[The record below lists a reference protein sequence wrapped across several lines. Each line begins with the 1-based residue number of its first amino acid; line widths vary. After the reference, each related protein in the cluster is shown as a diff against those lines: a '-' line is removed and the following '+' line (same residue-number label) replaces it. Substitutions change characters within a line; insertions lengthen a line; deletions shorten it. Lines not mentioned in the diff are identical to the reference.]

1 MTDPKQMKGRMKI
14 LSGSKRE
21 IELEIDADE
30 VMEEFNTIVTQF
42 SSSAKLPGFRPGKA
56 PKDLIKQKF
65 YPEIKDSLIN
75 ALVPKALNRELKAQN
90 VNPVGMPVVN
100 ELNFKEGK
108 PLHLKAQFEVWPE
121 FKLPEYK
128 KIKVKKKK
136 VSVAPKEVEQ
146 SLNDL
151 RARSAEYIPVDGRGV
166 DDGDYVSV
174 ELKGRDR
181 KTNKFLPLEKGV
193 ILAGHQDNEETLNK
207 NLMGLN
213 PGDERTFTI
222 DHDKNHPNKKLA
234 GRSIEYEMKVV
245 SIKEKTLPE
254 LDDEFAKGLG
264 EFKGLK
270 DLKEKIEREIISAKE
285 KAAKNEMAE
294 EVLKKISNR
303 LSIDL
308 PESVVEQEQE
318 AVVKRMLSARPQ
330 QNLSQEE
337 LEKLKA
343 EGKGKAEQNLRNH
356 LILKKV
362 AEKEKLEVSDQEL
375 HEKFKKIASE
385 NNLSVAKVVE
395 SFNREGKREELR
407 DSLALKKTVDFLVD
421 NAIIER

>member
-1 MTDPKQMKGRMKI
+1 MKSRMKN
-14 LSGSKRE
+14 LSESKRE

-30 VMEEFNTIVTQF
+30 VEEEFNKIVAQF
-42 SSSAKLPGFRPGKA
+42 SSSAKIPGFRPGKV
-56 PKDLIKQKF
+56 PRDLIKQKF

-100 ELNFKEGK
+100 ELKFKEGE
-108 PLHLKAQFEVWPE
+108 PLYIKAQFEVWPE

-136 VSVAPKEVEQ
+136 VTVESKEVEK
-146 SLNDL
+146 SLEDL
-151 RARSAEYIPVDGRGV
+151 RARSAEYVPVEGRGV
-166 DDGDYVSV
+166 AAGDYVAV
-174 ELKGRDR
+174 ELKGKDL
-181 KTNKFLPLEKGV
+181 KTNRFLPLEKGV
-193 ILAGHQDNEETLNK
+193 ILAGHQDNEEPLNK
-207 NLMGLN
+207 NLTGLN

-222 DHDKNHPNKKLA
+222 EHDKNHANKKLA
-234 GRSIEYEMKVV
+234 GKTIEYEMKVV
-245 SIKEKTLPE
+245 SIKERKLPV
-254 LDDEFAKGLG
+254 LDDEFAKSLG
-264 EFKGLK
+264 DFKDLK
-270 DLKEKIEREIISAKE
+270 DLEEKIEQEITSAKE

-294 EVLKKISNR
+294 EALKKISER
-303 LSIDL
+303 ISIEL
-308 PESVVEQEQE
+308 PGSVVEQEQM
-318 AVVKRMLSARPQ
+318 AVMKRMLSSRPK

-337 LEKLKA
+337 LEQLKT

-356 LILKKV
+356 LILQKV

-375 HEKFKKIASE
+375 HEEFKRIAAA
-385 NNLSVAKVVE
+385 NNLAVAKVVE

-407 DSLALKKTVDFLVD
+407 DSLILKKTVDFLLD